1 MSDDTSKV
9 DSLASISQGASLY
22 FIGKVLAD
30 LLGFLLHL
38 VLSRTLGAGVYGLYA
53 YGRTIL
59 GILVNFTNLGS
70 DKSLLKYLP
79 EYEDNRTRQSFFF
92 GIASITSLSGA
103 IIATVTILIFAPII
117 SSYTLNDPA
126 FVDVLRLFAI
136 ILMFDTVARVLHSTF
151 RSLER
156 LEYEILSNKISRH
169 TLRLVLVGIAF
180 SLGYSIIGAMVALVT
195 ASFLTISIASYLL
208 LTRFDLRPS
217 IPSEHANKED
227 IYGYYNFSIPLTL
240 NDAGRIITKRVDIL
254 MVGFFLSS
262 TAVGVY
268 NIAVLIAMF
277 LTFPLA
283 AFNQLFPP
291 MASRLYSNGKIPELN
306 ALYNTVTR
314 WIFTTSL
321 LMAIGAITYRYE
333 ILALFG
339 EEFTMGT
346 IVLVL
351 FVVAQLFNC
360 IGGAN
365 GYLLMMTE
373 HQYVLVATMW
383 VSGSLNVVLNY
394 VLILEFGFVGAAV
407 ATATILALLNVTKTV
422 EIWYLEGLF
431 PYSKEFVKPLVAG
444 GFAMLIMFA
453 LGYVLSGIF
462 LLVVGGFAGTA
473 TYVVALLL
481 LGIEDDDKKFFN
493 QIIAEKI

>member
-156 LEYEILSNKISRH
+156 LEYEILSNKISGQS
-169 TLRLVLVGIAF
+169 TEKNSGW
-180 SLGYSIIGAMVALVT
+180 S
-195 ASFLTISIASYLL
+195 
-208 LTRFDLRPS
+208 LTRYLAGKVPS
-217 IPSEHANKED
+217 RSLTKPSPKA
-227 IYGYYNFSIPLTL
+227 SI
-240 NDAGRIITKRVDIL
+240 
-254 MVGFFLSS
+254 
-262 TAVGVY
+262 
-268 NIAVLIAMF
+268 
-277 LTFPLA
+277 
-283 AFNQLFPP
+283 
-291 MASRLYSNGKIPELN
+291 
-306 ALYNTVTR
+306 
-314 WIFTTSL
+314 
-321 LMAIGAITYRYE
+321 
-333 ILALFG
+333 
-339 EEFTMGT
+339 
-346 IVLVL
+346 
-351 FVVAQLFNC
+351 
-360 IGGAN
+360 
-365 GYLLMMTE
+365 
-373 HQYVLVATMW
+373 
-383 VSGSLNVVLNY
+383 
-394 VLILEFGFVGAAV
+394 
-407 ATATILALLNVTKTV
+407 
-422 EIWYLEGLF
+422 
-431 PYSKEFVKPLVAG
+431 
-444 GFAMLIMFA
+444 
-453 LGYVLSGIF
+453 
-462 LLVVGGFAGTA
+462 
-473 TYVVALLL
+473 
-481 LGIEDDDKKFFN
+481 
-493 QIIAEKI
+493 